1 MKRFLY
7 TVATTKPFDVAV
19 DALEKKV
26 VENGFQVIHTY
37 DVAAS
42 LRSEG
47 ISRGPLKIVEVC
59 NVRYANEAPQRDI
72 NVALMLP
79 CPIVVYTE
87 AGETLISTMRASALT
102 TFCLDSD
109 LDQIAASIEKVVR
122 QIIDQAAAFPVPSM
136 AESSLDPA
144 IRRGLFDKSGR
155 PHSDR
160 LTFRKKQRMEE
171 KLRPAVEASAKH
183 IKSTK

>member
-1 MKRFLY
+1 LRVSGYPGWRLEVKRFLY
-7 TVATTKPFDVAV
+7 TVATTKSFDAAV

-47 ISRGPLKIVEVC
+47 ISHGPLKIVEVC
-59 NVRYANEAPQRDI
+59 NVRYANEALQRDI

-79 CPIVVYTE
+79 CPIVVYTD

-102 TFCLDSD
+102 TFCPDSD
-109 LDQIAASIEKVVR
+109 LGEIAASIEKVVR
-122 QIIDQAAAFPVPSM
+122 QIIDQAAAFPVPST
-136 AESSLDPA
+136 AERAASVQQSDEVSSTRAGGRIA
-144 IRRGLFDKSGR
+144 ID
-155 PHSDR
+155 
-160 LTFRKKQRMEE
+160 
-171 KLRPAVEASAKH
+171 
-183 IKSTK
+183 

>member
-7 TVATTKPFDVAV
+7 TVATTKAFDAVV
-19 DALEKKV
+19 DALEKIV
-26 VENGFQVIHTY
+26 VEAGLQVIHTC

-47 ISRGPLKIVEVC
+47 ISHGPLKIVEVC
-59 NVRYANEAPQRDI
+59 NARCANEALQRDI

-102 TFCLDSD
+102 SFCPDSH
-109 LDQIAASIEKVVR
+109 LDQIAASIEKSVR
-122 QIIDQAAAFPVPSM
+122 RIIDRAAGFSLPSV
-136 AESSLDPA
+136 A
-144 IRRGLFDKSGR
+144 GR
-155 PHSDR
+155 DASIHQSDR
-160 LTFRKKQRMEE
+160 NR
-171 KLRPAVEASAKH
+171 SARVDNR
-183 IKSTK
+183 IPIA